1 MSIFDSHW
9 LFSSQYSPPHVC
21 LNDWLSQPCRAQ
33 AGQIWET
40 CRCDTVLL
48 LFLTSEGGPDRPE
61 GDHEKLTAR
70 HCEEDQ
76 ITLQPH
82 PPDYHR
88 NLSVLRPLTFQS
100 S

>member
-1 MSIFDSHW
+1 MTGYHNHAELKQGTFGKPAD
-9 LFSSQYSPPHVC
+9 VM
-21 LNDWLSQPCRAQ
+21 
-33 AGQIWET
+33 
-40 CRCDTVLL
+40 LL
-48 LFLTSEGGPDRPE
+48 LFLTSEGVPDRPE

-82 PPDYHR
+82 PPDYHQDP
-88 NLSVLRPLTFQS
+88 SVLRPLTFQS